1 MNQPSLCREPPGMTV
16 FGSACQVMLTSV
28 RLDMPASMTFVSGT
42 FGWLPLNTDAATA
55 YIIQQEESWGYAEGY
70 SRLHL
75 PDPMMHSLFAVLDW
89 QAKFIKQ
96 FRAELRLSLTRLPLR
111 PSSLVKLTS
120 GQLLPD
126 GLLASGHFPHVT
138 ISRRARHKLY
148 LQRTLSTRILK
159 SNIHMLSFLVQQQL
173 SQI

>member
-1 MNQPSLCREPPGMTV
+1 
-16 FGSACQVMLTSV
+16 MLQQHTSFSKKKV
-28 RLDMPASMTFVSGT
+28 GDT
-42 FGWLPLNTDAATA
+42 
-55 YIIQQEESWGYAEGY
+55 QGY

-111 PSSLVKLTS
+111 PSSLVKFTS

-126 GLLASGHFPHVT
+126 GPLASGHFPHAT
-138 ISRRARHKLY
+138 ILRRARHKSH
-148 LQRTLSTRILK
+148 LQRTPSTRILK

-173 SQI
+173 SQV